1 MDNIRRLEASLA
13 LVSLKD
19 MGINFL
25 HVEYSGGGDS
35 GSIESITP
43 YSTVKI
49 MYDNNGVI
57 EAIGDLEN
65 YNEIVID
72 DHIKKILDSIES
84 EIIIEI
90 LNDIEDWWNNEGGY
104 GNMYVDLTT
113 GSYIINN
120 HQFGEADY
128 DEETEEYDYENQ
140 EEFSYTHNGKL

>member
-1 MDNIRRLEASLA
+1 MRKLEASLE
-13 LVSLKD
+13 LVALKD

-35 GSIESITP
+35 GSIETITP
-43 YSTVKI
+43 YSTVNV
-49 MYDNNGVI
+49 MYDEDGVI

-65 YNEIVID
+65 YNEIIID

-84 EIIIEI
+84 EIIIKI
-90 LNDIEDWWNNEGGY
+90 LNDIEDWWNNGGGY

-113 GSYIINN
+113 GSYMIYN
-120 HQFGEADY
+120 HQYGEAAF

-140 EEFSYTHNGKL
+140 EEYSFTHNGKL

>member
-1 MDNIRRLEASLA
+1 MENMRRLEESLA

-35 GSIESITP
+35 GSIETITP

-65 YNEIVID
+65 YNEIIID
-72 DHIKKILDSIES
+72 DHIKKTLDRIES
-84 EIIIEI
+84 EIISAI
-90 LNDIEDWWNNEGGY
+90 LNDIEDWWSNEGGY

-113 GSYIINN
+113 GAYIINN
-120 HQFGEADY
+120 HQYGEAFY

-140 EEFSYTHNGKL
+140 EEYSFTHNGKL